1 MTEALGRA
9 LWTILKLEET
19 LIALLADCGDQDFN
33 MARGLPA
40 QGKIDRVRT
49 FRKRLAS
56 QGAPQEVLEAL
67 ASAADAYEHAKDT
80 YRNRIAHGIPVST
93 PVDPD
98 GGKVS
103 GLRHVDRDGVM
114 SVVAEDAQDMLG
126 VAKSIEKALSPVSD
140 ARTAIRAWTVSQ
152 L

>member
-1 MTEALGRA
+1 
-9 LWTILKLEET
+9 
-19 LIALLADCGDQDFN
+19 
-33 MARGLPA
+33 
-40 QGKIDRVRT
+40 
-49 FRKRLAS
+49 
-56 QGAPQEVLEAL
+56 
-67 ASAADAYEHAKDT
+67 
-80 YRNRIAHGIPVST
+80 
-93 PVDPD
+93 
-98 GGKVS
+98 VS